1 MIINSSKPIGQ
12 IMGNSSNNNSD
23 SDRKIKSDRGG
34 SVSGSL
40 GDASI
45 GQRPTPPTSALPPLK
60 KPKK

>member
-1 MIINSSKPIGQ
+1 MEHSN
-12 IMGNSSNNNSD
+12 NNNSD
-23 SDRKIKSDRGG
+23 SNRKIKSDRGS

-40 GDASI
+40 GDAAI